1 MKLGRRCIQI
11 QGDLSDAAS
20 VGKLIPR
27 LLLSLDPP
35 VRLAAPEGSNQP
47 LTTPTTTT
55 TTKNGTDNTAPL
67 MIIEQAQQAPGVPV
81 IPNNAIH
88 ILLNNAGVQAQYPA
102 ETYPMSSFSDVLQV
116 NLSSPFQM
124 SRDMGAYWLGQ
135 GLNTSVGFSGGC
147 IINVSS
153 ILGSRGGIA
162 MPAYATSKGGLEQVT
177 KALSNEWAAKGIRV
191 NAIAPGGCDT
201 KNFMAT
207 DPRAAEKAKG
217 FLERVP
223 ARRLGTPEDF
233 KGVVVFLASE
243 KASGYITGETVVVDG
258 GWKAL

>member
-1 MKLGRRCIQI
+1 
-11 QGDLSDAAS
+11 
-20 VGKLIPR
+20 
-27 LLLSLDPP
+27 
-35 VRLAAPEGSNQP
+35 
-47 LTTPTTTT
+47 
-55 TTKNGTDNTAPL
+55 
-67 MIIEQAQQAPGVPV
+67 
-81 IPNNAIH
+81 
-88 ILLNNAGVQAQYPA
+88 LNNAGIQAQYPA

-116 NLSSPFQM
+116 NLSSPFQL
-124 SRDMGAYWLGQ
+124 SRDMGAYWLGEVLTT
-135 GLNTSVGFSGGC
+135 GVGFSGGC

-201 KNFMAT
+201 KNLMAT
-207 DPRAAEKAKG
+207 DSGAAEKAKG